1 MANMITSRITFK
13 HLLTFFSF
21 FIMSLNDDARL
32 VTPSDDDPVVATS
45 DAAAAI
51 SGMTPEDA
59 AAPSRINCPPPMGE
73 SSAPC
78 WCCC

>member
-45 DAAAAI
+45 EAAAI
-51 SGMTPEDA
+51 SGIAP
-59 AAPSRINCPPPMGE
+59 APSRINCPPPMGE

-78 WCCC
+78 